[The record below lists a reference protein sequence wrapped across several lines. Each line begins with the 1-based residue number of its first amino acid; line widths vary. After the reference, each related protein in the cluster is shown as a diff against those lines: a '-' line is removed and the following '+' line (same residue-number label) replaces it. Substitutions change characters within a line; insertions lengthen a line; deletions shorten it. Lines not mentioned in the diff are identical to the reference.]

1 MGGLE
6 GAKEDHKKTGVD
18 RCVQR
23 GSHVDDERLRFDVAW
38 DAPLT
43 QEQLSQVEKICADI
57 VDNALQSMRWRRRWT
72 RPWTSKVCG
81 P

>member
-43 QEQLSQVEKICADI
+43 QEQLSQVEKICGDI
-57 VDNALQSMRWRRRWT
+57 VDNALSCRCGGDSVGQE
-72 RPWTSKVCG
+72 PWTSK